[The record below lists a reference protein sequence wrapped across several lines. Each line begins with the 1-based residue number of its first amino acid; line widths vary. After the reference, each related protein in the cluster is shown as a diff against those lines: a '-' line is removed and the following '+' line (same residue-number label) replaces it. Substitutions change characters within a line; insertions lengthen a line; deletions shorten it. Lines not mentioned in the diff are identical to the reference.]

1 MLRQQGDVAVTW
13 IFGMTESKAVNA
25 FSLNLLVAKLHFHL
39 PWLNLLNRILFRN
52 LRDRHHFKTVV
63 LSANIYP
70 VILKILKSHDEGTK
84 YYLLVD
90 MIHSIY
96 ISWVPT
102 MCLELGNASYF
113 LLILL
118 SLFSSLLKNVQKN
131 CKRIWLVESRL
142 MKFWYNY

>member
-1 MLRQQGDVAVTW
+1 MLRQQGGVAVTW

-25 FSLNLLVAKLHFHL
+25 FSLNLLVAKLHFRL

-63 LSANIYP
+63 LRANIYP

-84 YYLLVD
+84 YYLSVD

-102 MCLELGNASYF
+102 MCLELGNVSYF

-131 CKRIWLVESRL
+131 CKKIWLVESRL